1 MRHRTFRIPARLL
14 RVSRAL
20 SHNSHQPLASLLAL
34 GPQDLRSFFSPVDP
48 DPRMDAILTCPQK
61 KINRWEKKKFCDWDL
76 NGRAQLGQSE
86 SRWYSVLSTSAVK
99 GSRQVYCTYY
109 LVPLLRSRD
118 SWAYHAM
125 GAGFAQTLTQQ
136 TPSKK
141 RNGMTSAIASTLGTS
156 AESCAITNLT
166 LVIQFFEAGGVI
178 WHLDTTSI
186 FRSSR
191 ML

>member
-1 MRHRTFRIPARLL
+1 M
-14 RVSRAL
+14 V
-20 SHNSHQPLASLLAL
+20 L
-34 GPQDLRSFFSPVDP
+34 G
-48 DPRMDAILTCPQK
+48 IK
-61 KINRWEKKKFCDWDL
+61 HFCC
-76 NGRAQLGQSE
+76 Q
-86 SRWYSVLSTSAVK
+86 
-99 GSRQVYCTYY
+99 
-109 LVPLLRSRD
+109 

-141 RNGMTSAIASTLGTS
+141 RNGMTSVFRAAIASTLGTS

-178 WHLDTTSI
+178 WHLDTASI

>member
-1 MRHRTFRIPARLL
+1 
-14 RVSRAL
+14 
-20 SHNSHQPLASLLAL
+20 
-34 GPQDLRSFFSPVDP
+34 
-48 DPRMDAILTCPQK
+48 MDAILTCPQK

-109 LVPLLRSRD
+109 LVALLRSRD

-141 RNGMTSAIASTLGTS
+141 RNGMTSGKKPSLRPLIHFSSLFTHSGVCRPRS
-156 AESCAITNLT
+156 FSCSHCVDSRYIRRVMCNH
-166 LVIQFFEAGGVI
+166 QP
-178 WHLDTTSI
+178 DSRDSI
-186 FRSSR
+186 FRSR
-191 ML
+191 WRHLAPGHRIDLP